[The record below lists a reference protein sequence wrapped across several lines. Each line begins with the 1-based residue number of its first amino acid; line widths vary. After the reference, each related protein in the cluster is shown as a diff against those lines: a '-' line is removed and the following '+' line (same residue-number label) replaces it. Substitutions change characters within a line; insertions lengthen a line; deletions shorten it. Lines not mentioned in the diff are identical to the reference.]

1 MAKKSK
7 RSDEAQTSV
16 KEVPHV
22 LLVEDEPLLI
32 DLYEERFAEET
43 FELTT
48 AETGEEALELAR
60 AGRVDLILLDI
71 LLPGINGFEVL
82 RQLKADMETR
92 DIPVIVLTN
101 LGSEQSDKD
110 KELALSL
117 GAIDYLV
124 KSYHTPDEMV
134 SIIKQR
140 LES

>member
-1 MAKKSK
+1 MTVRKKKANPTKAS
-7 RSDEAQTSV
+7 Q
-16 KEVPHV
+16 HV

-32 DLYEERFAEET
+32 DLYEERFSEEP
-43 FELTT
+43 FELST
-48 AETGEEALELAR
+48 AETGEEALKLAR

-110 KELALSL
+110 KQLAISL
-117 GAIDYLV
+117 GAVDYLV

-134 SIIKQR
+134 KIIERR
-140 LES
+140 LNA

>member
-1 MAKKSK
+1 MSNKKSQT
-7 RSDEAQTSV
+7 EATEKQ
-16 KEVPHV
+16 HV

-32 DLYEERFAEET
+32 DLYEERFSEES
-43 FELTT
+43 FELST
-48 AETGEEALELAR
+48 AETGEDALKLAR

-82 RQLKADMETR
+82 RQLKADIETR

-110 KELALSL
+110 KQLALSL
-117 GAIDYLV
+117 GAVDYLV

-134 SIIKQR
+134 EIITKR
-140 LES
+140 LNA

>member
-1 MAKKSK
+1 MAQDKK
-7 RSDEAQTSV
+7 QQV
-16 KEVPHV
+16 KSNIARQHV

-32 DLYEERFAEET
+32 DLYEERFTEEP
-43 FELTT
+43 FELST
-48 AETGEEALELAR
+48 AETGEDALKLAR
-60 AGRVDLILLDI
+60 AGKVDLILLDI

-110 KELALSL
+110 KQLALSL
-117 GAIDYLV
+117 GAVDYLV

-134 SIIKQR
+134 EIISRR
-140 LES
+140 LSS

>member
-1 MAKKSK
+1 MSKNK
-7 RSDEAQTSV
+7 RSPEAVEKQ
-16 KEVPHV
+16 HV

-32 DLYEERFAEET
+32 DLYEERFSEEP
-43 FELTT
+43 FDLST
-48 AETGEEALELAR
+48 AETGEDALKLAS

-82 RQLKADMETR
+82 RQLKADIETR

-110 KELALSL
+110 KQLALSL
-117 GAIDYLV
+117 GAVDYLV

-134 SIIKQR
+134 EIITKR
-140 LES
+140 LNG

>member
-1 MAKKSK
+1 MSNKKSQ
-7 RSDEAQTSV
+7 SEATEKQ
-16 KEVPHV
+16 HV

-32 DLYEERFAEET
+32 DLYEERFSEES
-43 FELTT
+43 FELST
-48 AETGEEALELAR
+48 AETGEDALKLAR

-82 RQLKADMETR
+82 RQLKADIETR

-110 KELALSL
+110 KQLALSL
-117 GAIDYLV
+117 GAVDYLV

-134 SIIKQR
+134 EIITKR
-140 LES
+140 LNA

>member
-1 MAKKSK
+1 MSK
-7 RSDEAQTSV
+7 T
-16 KEVPHV
+16 V

-32 DLYEERFAEET
+32 DLYEERFKEED
-43 FELTT
+43 FELKT
-48 AETGEEALELAR
+48 AETGEDALKVAEQ
-60 AGRVDLILLDI
+60 GGVDLILLDI

-82 RQLKADMETR
+82 RRLKSNIETR

-110 KELALSL
+110 KQLALSL

-134 SIIKQR
+134 EIIQKR
-140 LES
+140 LESNS